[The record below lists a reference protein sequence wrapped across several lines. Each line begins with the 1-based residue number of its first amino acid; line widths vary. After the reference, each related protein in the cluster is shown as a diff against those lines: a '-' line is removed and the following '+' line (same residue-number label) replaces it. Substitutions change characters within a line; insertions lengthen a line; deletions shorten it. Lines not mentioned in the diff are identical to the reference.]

1 MIFYRA
7 LARVAE
13 NANRVLC
20 AVERACDAVLHLK
33 ALKHRHRNRR
43 RRNRIKAVPEAVAY
57 DAAFKAACL
66 RASDRSAA
74 AHLNLRGGEVFD
86 RLLVAG
92 DALVIYDLLTDR
104 VDLIG
109 KIKCAL
115 ARKQALLHV
124 FAQKALVDT
133 ALADIIADGIYL
145 DYAHILRLFR
155 RRITATLRCSQTAA

>member
-1 MIFYRA
+1 MR
-7 LARVAE
+7 
-13 NANRVLC
+13 
-20 AVERACDAVLHLK
+20 AVERARDAVLYLK

-57 DAAFKAACL
+57 DAALKAARL

-74 AHLNLRGGEVFD
+74 AHLNLRGREVFD
-86 RLLVAG
+86 RFLVAG
-92 DALVIYDLLTDR
+92 DALVIHNLLTDR

-115 ARKQALLHV
+115 ARKHTMLHV

-145 DYAHILRLFR
+145 DYAHILRFFR
-155 RRITATLRCSQTAA
+155 RRITAALHCS

>member
-13 NANRVLC
+13 NPDRILRAI
-20 AVERACDAVLHLK
+20 ERACDAVLHLK

-57 DAAFKAACL
+57 DAAFKAARL

-74 AHLNLRGGEVFD
+74 AHLNLRGREVFD

-92 DALVIYDLLTDR
+92 DALVVHNLLADR

-109 KIKCAL
+109 KIQSAL
-115 ARKQALLHV
+115 ARKHTMLHV
-124 FAQKALVDT
+124 FTQKALVDT
-133 ALADIIADGIYL
+133 AHADIIADGIYL

>member
-1 MIFYRA
+1 MIFYGA

-13 NANRVLC
+13 NPDRILR

-57 DAAFKAACL
+57 DAALKAARL

-74 AHLNLRGGEVFD
+74 AHLNLRGREVFD

-92 DALVIYDLLTDR
+92 DALVIYDLLANR
-104 VDLIG
+104 VDLIR
-109 KIKCAL
+109 KIQSAL
-115 ARKQALLHV
+115 ARKHALLHV
-124 FAQKALVDT
+124 FAQKALVDA
-133 ALADIIADGIYL
+133 ALADIITDGIYL
-145 DYAHILRLFR
+145 DYAHILRFFR
-155 RRITATLRCSQTAA
+155 RRITAALHCS